1 MLFVLFISG
10 WAKVIQGRLYE
21 ILDELEAFK
30 PSQFFITLLIIYLF
44 FKAYFAIILF
54 PILFLHLQTL
64 FIQVF
69 SYGSNSMIVCYF
81 LFW

>member
-1 MLFVLFISG
+1 MLSILFISG

-21 ILDELEAFK
+21 ILDELEAFE
-30 PSQFFITLLIIYLF
+30 PSQFFITLLIFFF

-69 SYGSNSMIVCYF
+69 LYGSNSMIVWYF